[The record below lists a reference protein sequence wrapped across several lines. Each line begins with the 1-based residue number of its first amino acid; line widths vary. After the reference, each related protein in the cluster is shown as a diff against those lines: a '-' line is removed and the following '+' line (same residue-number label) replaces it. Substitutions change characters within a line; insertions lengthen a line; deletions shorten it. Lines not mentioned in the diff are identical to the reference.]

1 MKTVEELKTKIELS
15 NLDDDAFEK
24 YLFDKYPSLFY
35 QDENGHMLP
44 QTQRCWCDCP
54 KGWRDIVDHLCGAIV
69 NYTQQSRY
77 VPDPKKYIISF
88 IVKYFRV
95 VKVKLNKLPIPG
107 IKKLTSNISFFLIKK
122 SSFIRVY
129 PQPVKVGQY
138 KEKFGRLC
146 FYTDGNDEHVDGMIA
161 FAEYL
166 SLRTCQNTGK
176 PGQLCKSKGHW
187 YVTLS
192 EEEAKGRSYTPV

>member
-1 MKTVEELKTKIELS
+1 MKTVEELKQKIELS

-44 QTQRCWCDCP
+44 QSQRCWCDCP
-54 KGWRDIVDHLCGAIV
+54 EGWRHIVDNLCGAIV
-69 NYTQQSRY
+69 NYTQQARY
-77 VPDPKKYIISF
+77 VPDPKKYILTF
-88 IVKYFRV
+88 ITQQFRRFSNSLNALHIPRVEKVDRKIRKYLFS
-95 VKVKLNKLPIPG
+95 KIPF
-107 IKKLTSNISFFLIKK
+107 IK
-122 SSFIRVY
+122 VY
-129 PQPVKVGQY
+129 PQPVKVDQY
-138 KEKFGRLC
+138 KEKFGGLR
-146 FYTDGNDEHVDGMIA
+146 FYTDSNDEHVEGMIA

-176 PGQLCKSKGHW
+176 PGQLCKKGHW

-192 EEEAKGRSYTPV
+192 EEEAKVRNYTPV